1 MEKECVKKGAVKNC
15 LSIAGV
21 DPSGG
26 AGVLADI
33 KAMSACGVYAMG
45 VVTALTAQNTRGV
58 TGVMP
63 VPADF
68 VGKELEAVFT
78 DVPPAAV
85 KIGML
90 NDAAVIGV
98 VAGALRR
105 YKPRWVVL
113 DPVMVAKS
121 GDRLLREDA
130 LEALKTELLPLAD
143 IVTPNLPEAGDLLGR
158 TVETK
163 DAMAEAAEALSA
175 MMKAGG
181 AVLLKGGH
189 LEASSAASDL
199 FYSRG
204 ETFWIEAPRTATK
217 NTHGTGCTLSSA
229 LAAFLARTDDATE
242 AVRLAKAYIAEAIAT
257 ADRLSVGSGHGP
269 VHHFVRLWQ
278 TETPSL
284 PRES

>member
-121 GDRLLREDA
+121 GDHLLREDA

-181 AVLLKGGH
+181 AVLLKGGQATSFIRTGKRFG
-189 LEASSAASDL
+189 LKRRARPQKIRTARAVRSLQPWRRFLRARTMRPKPYVWQKPISRRRLLPPTASVSAA
-199 FYSRG
+199 
-204 ETFWIEAPRTATK
+204 
-217 NTHGTGCTLSSA
+217 
-229 LAAFLARTDDATE
+229 
-242 AVRLAKAYIAEAIAT
+242 AT
-257 ADRLSVGSGHGP
+257 APYIILYVSGRQKHRLCRVSP
-269 VHHFVRLWQ
+269 ELF
-278 TETPSL
+278 
-284 PRES
+284 

>member
-130 LEALKTELLPLAD
+130 LEALKTELLP
-143 IVTPNLPEAGDLLGR
+143 EAGDLLGR

-229 LAAFLARTDDATE
+229 LAAFLARTDDAAE
-242 AVRLAKAYIAEAIAT
+242 AVRLAKAYIAEAIAA
-257 ADRLSVGSGHGP
+257 ADSLSVGSGHGP

>member
-163 DAMAEAAEALSA
+163 EALQATSFIR
-175 MMKAGG
+175 AGKRFG
-181 AVLLKGGH
+181 LKRRVRPQKIRTARAVRSLQPLRRFLRARTMRPKPYAWQKPISRRRLLPPT
-189 LEASSAASDL
+189 ASVSAAATAPYIILYVSGRQKHRLCRVSPEL
-199 FYSRG
+199 FLIGR
-204 ETFWIEAPRTATK
+204 
-217 NTHGTGCTLSSA
+217 A
-229 LAAFLARTDDATE
+229 LARPLQCPP
-242 AVRLAKAYIAEAIAT
+242 VRKKPA
-257 ADRLSVGSGHGP
+257 
-269 VHHFVRLWQ
+269 
-278 TETPSL
+278 
-284 PRES
+284 

>member
-1 MEKECVKKGAVKNC
+1 M
-15 LSIAGV
+15 
-21 DPSGG
+21 
-26 AGVLADI
+26 ADI

-113 DPVMVAKS
+113 DPVMVAKA
-121 GDRLLREDA
+121 GTAFCAKTRLRR
-130 LEALKTELLPLAD
+130 LK
-143 IVTPNLPEAGDLLGR
+143 
-158 TVETK
+158 
-163 DAMAEAAEALSA
+163 
-175 MMKAGG
+175 
-181 AVLLKGGH
+181 
-189 LEASSAASDL
+189 
-199 FYSRG
+199 
-204 ETFWIEAPRTATK
+204 
-217 NTHGTGCTLSSA
+217 
-229 LAAFLARTDDATE
+229 
-242 AVRLAKAYIAEAIAT
+242 
-257 ADRLSVGSGHGP
+257 
-269 VHHFVRLWQ
+269 
-278 TETPSL
+278 PSFCL
-284 PRES
+284 

>member
-1 MEKECVKKGAVKNC
+1 M
-15 LSIAGV
+15 
-21 DPSGG
+21 
-26 AGVLADI
+26 
-33 KAMSACGVYAMG
+33 
-45 VVTALTAQNTRGV
+45 
-58 TGVMP
+58 
-63 VPADF
+63 
-68 VGKELEAVFT
+68 
-78 DVPPAAV
+78 
-85 KIGML
+85 
-90 NDAAVIGV
+90 
-98 VAGALRR
+98 
-105 YKPRWVVL
+105 
-113 DPVMVAKS
+113 
-121 GDRLLREDA
+121 REDA

-163 DAMAEAAEALSA
+163 DAMAEAAEAISA

-229 LAAFLARTDDATE
+229 LAAFLARTDDAAE
-242 AVRLAKAYIAEAIAT
+242 AVRLAKAYIAEAIAA
-257 ADRLSVGSGHGP
+257 ADSLSVGSGHGP